1 MFNLNSLL
9 TPDGSTLLEEPMCVA
24 EIFPKRD
31 CVFLL
36 PYFTAGEKA
45 TQNPDRKP
53 KKFKLSELC
62 KEIKAG
68 RIVLGKIKLE
78 AFKEVPEELNY
89 DRKGKLLPSI
99 AERDRRFEIVEA
111 LLGYKDELFY
121 PERGKSP
128 IRIVAEQ
135 YDTTKTCVQRY
146 LNTFFRGG
154 RAKNSLI
161 TSRGRHCTSPTSGTK
176 KRGRPRK
183 TARVGIIGKNVDD
196 NDIKVMKKIAKR
208 DFVGNGLSL
217 KKSFSNLIKEHFYL
231 QKGSTA
237 PDGSETEPTLLA
249 LTDRVSINQFRD
261 WMPKL
266 LDCPSMKEVHA
277 MRGQKV
283 VYEANNAAR
292 AGHSEFEADGP
303 GDVWM
308 MDSTEID
315 IELVSP
321 TNRQAKISR
330 ATLYV
335 IRDAF
340 SRSICGI
347 YLAYGKASW
356 KEARLALF
364 HAIRKKVEFA
374 KEYGLDLTD
383 DEWAEYGMPRVLL
396 VDNEEFQNKISASV
410 GKDLGLEVCYSRA
423 YRGDDKGLSESSFNM
438 IHAMAKNEKIPGFRY
453 KNLIGRN
460 RNLPMKTACLTL
472 FEMQQI
478 LIIYAIYH
486 NNHIWKDDF
495 PIEESALK
503 AGLNRVC
510 REYWD
515 WGLRNRNYYLQE
527 KSDRQLYLSL
537 LEVGTLTVHKTHFH
551 LQEIGTNYYCEEIR
565 LKKFQDRPKMPNSQ
579 THKTLP
585 CRYIRS
591 GLNKIMIEFKGE
603 FYVARLTRKH
613 QQECG
618 KLSVSEFYEWQDELK
633 IKKDIFEGEHIQN
646 EHEFSDKVQ
655 SVVGKAKKA
664 KESENVQPQST
675 LPSKPEASKPLI
687 EEADQTENKR
697 YENALD
703 HEHGISTASQEN
715 TEDLSSIEAPYGDD
729 SEDDIDDEL
738 LSLAEEL

>member
-9 TPDGSTLLEEPMCVA
+9 IPDDSTALEETMCVA

-36 PYFTAGEKA
+36 PYFTSGNHA
-45 TQNPDRKP
+45 TKNPDRKP
-53 KKFKLSELC
+53 QKYKLSSICE
-62 KEIKAG
+62 EIKTG
-68 RIVLGKIKLE
+68 KIILGKIKLE

-89 DRKGKLLPSI
+89 DRKGELLPSI
-99 AERDRRFEIVEA
+99 VERDRRFEIVEA
-111 LLGYKDELFY
+111 LLTYKDELFY
-121 PERGKSP
+121 PARGKSP
-128 IRIVAEQ
+128 IRIVAKQ
-135 YDTTKTCVQRY
+135 FNTTKTCVQRY

-154 RAKNSLI
+154 RLKNSLI
-161 TSRGRHCTSPTSGTK
+161 TSRGRHCTPPASGAK

-183 TARVGIIGKNVDD
+183 SAKVGIIGKNVDT
-196 NDIKVMKKIAKR
+196 NDIAVMKKIAKR

-217 KKSFSNLIKEHFYL
+217 KKSFSNLIKEHYYI

-237 PDGSETEPTLLA
+237 PDGTETEPTLLP

-283 VYEANNAAR
+283 VYEANNAGR

-303 GDVWM
+303 GDIWM

-315 IELVSP
+315 VELVSP
-321 TNRQAKISR
+321 ASRQAKISR

-335 IRDAF
+335 VRDAF

-364 HAIRKKVEFA
+364 HAIRNKVEFA
-374 KEYGLDLTD
+374 KEYGLNLTD
-383 DEWAEYGMPRVLL
+383 GEWAEYGMPRVLL

-453 KNLIGRN
+453 KDLIGRN
-460 RNLPMKTACLTL
+460 RNLPMRASCLTL

-495 PIEESALK
+495 PTEESALK
-503 AGLNRVC
+503 ASLNRVC

-515 WGLRNRNYYLQE
+515 WGLKNRNYYLQE

-565 LKKFQDRPKMPNSQ
+565 LKKYQDKPKMPNSQ

-591 GLNKIMIEFKGE
+591 GLSKILIEFKGE
-603 FYVARLTRKH
+603 FYVGLLTRTH

-618 KLSVSEFYEWQDELK
+618 KMSVSEFNEWKDELK
-633 IKKDIFEGEHIQN
+633 IQKDIFEGEHIKN
-646 EHEFSDKVQ
+646 EHDFSNSVQ
-655 SVVGKAKKA
+655 GVVEKAKKA
-664 KESENVQPQST
+664 KESENIQPQSR
-675 LPSKPEASKPLI
+675 LPSKSETSAPLI
-687 EEADQTENKR
+687 EEADKTENER
-697 YENALD
+697 FESALN
-703 HEHGISTASQEN
+703 HEHGVPPVSKDNYGDS
-715 TEDLSSIEAPYGDD
+715 SSIGAPYGDD
-729 SEDDIDDEL
+729 SDDDIDDEL